1 MSNKRKGFTL
11 VEVIVVILV
20 STVLLT
26 MVIGAMTYINNT
38 IGDFI
43 QQAEDIEMA
52 KNIEKYIR
60 GIDINDLTD
69 ENIEIIYENTELESF
84 KIDSDSKIIKCYM
97 KFYSGLEFNFVVGIN
112 DNENEVN

>member
-1 MSNKRKGFTL
+1 MLNKKRGFTL
-11 VEVIVVILV
+11 IEVLVVILV
-20 STVLLT
+20 STTLLT
-26 MVIGAMTYINNT
+26 MVIGGMIYITNT

-43 QQAEDIEMA
+43 QKAEDIETA

-60 GIDINDLTD
+60 SMDINDLTD

-97 KFYSGLEFNFVVGIN
+97 KFYSGIEFNFVVGIN